1 MDIYTRVENL
11 EKLVDSLVTTMNN
24 NKFYTDA
31 DISGVRKNV
40 SDITPY
46 EDTKTAYIDDI
57 EVVFFGVPNGNYNVT
72 FDKPIAATKVTKES
86 FTDGTSTV
94 TVNFEPLEEVTKV
107 KLTII

>member
-46 EDTKTAYIDDI
+46 EDTKTAYIEDK
-57 EVVFFGVPNGNYNVT
+57 EVVFFNVPEGALLVSFSNGNRDYTLIKMENNL
-72 FDKPIAATKVTKES
+72 KVE
-86 FTDGTSTV
+86 
-94 TVNFEPLEEVTKV
+94 FEPLEEVA
-107 KLTII
+107 TITIKIQ

>member
-46 EDTKTAYIDDI
+46 EDTKTAYISDT
-57 EVVFFGVPNGNYNVT
+57 EVVFFDVPEGALLVSFSNGNGDYS
-72 FDKPIAATKVTKES
+72 VTK
-86 FTDGTSTV
+86 DGTTLKV
-94 TVNFEPLEEVTKV
+94 EFDPLDEVITITIKV
-107 KLTII
+107 Q